1 MAVMAYHGYLFLWMW
16 IPSTI
21 ISPEVFQYD
30 SILIWQ
36 LDSILT
42 LTGCSGYMK
51 CSIVFKFTNITY
63 YLTWLYFIMV
73 IFEYVEFQRGSVF
86 V

>member
-1 MAVMAYHGYLFLWMW
+1 
-16 IPSTI
+16 
-21 ISPEVFQYD
+21 
-30 SILIWQ
+30 
-36 LDSILT
+36 
-42 LTGCSGYMK
+42 MK